1 MKRLLLP
8 LIAALALPTAASAE
22 SYKLLVKVDEFGK
35 ISTSVLT
42 MSSKEACEAGKKRVL
57 QKSQWEGYK
66 APNFGV
72 AAICIK
78 SE

>member
-8 LIAALALPTAASAE
+8 LLAALALPNAVNAE
-22 SYKLLVKVDEFGK
+22 SYKLLVKVDEYGT

-42 MSSKEACEAGKKRVL
+42 MPSKEACEAGKKRVL
-57 QKSQWEGYK
+57 QKSQWEGWTD
-66 APNFGV
+66 PSFSV
-72 AAICIK
+72 AGICIK